1 MTSLAARLF
10 RSDRACLLILLLLGL
25 ALFSTHLGGRDLWAP
40 DEPDIGE
47 VVREIHLSGTWEVL
61 RDNGELYFEKPPL
74 YHWLAALFSLP
85 AGRPTAFTL
94 RLPSSLAALL
104 GLVVLFHLGR
114 GLFGRRTGALAAVVL
129 ATTYGYFMEARW
141 AHPDMLWTFWLLLS
155 ALAFHRAHQK
165 GGAALWLAVFYLSL
179 GCANLTKGPHGL
191 LIPLLAVVVFLASS
205 RDLGFARRMGLW
217 WGIPLSLVPA
227 GFWVVAYRS
236 AGEKFPLEALLLR
249 LGHRFTRGEH
259 HAQPFYHVFTS
270 LPAEFF
276 PWVLLLPFALW
287 HTFPRRGARPDR
299 DNAYLYS
306 WIVVIF
312 TVFAVSAEKRGV
324 YLLPL
329 LPLLA
334 LLVARTW
341 DLALMGWDPSPVDRP
356 IAWALGA
363 ALLLAAAGAAVV
375 LPRVGR
381 EAPGLLLPA
390 AVLAGAGLLSA
401 LAALVVH
408 RRFGGGAALGA
419 FSAGLVATYLV
430 IAVQVLPALDP
441 YKSARAFC
449 GRVVA
454 AVGGASLAMY
464 PDYRPT
470 YVYYSER
477 FIPVLRTRAE
487 LKSFLSSGR
496 RAFCLI
502 EDKVYAAERRALEVD
517 LEIVDRQ
524 RIGHREMLLIAG
536 GDAADPET
544 PRGKP

>member
-1 MTSLAARLF
+1 
-10 RSDRACLLILLLLGL
+10 
-25 ALFSTHLGGRDLWAP
+25 
-40 DEPDIGE
+40 
-47 VVREIHLSGTWEVL
+47 
-61 RDNGELYFEKPPL
+61 
-74 YHWLAALFSLP
+74 
-85 AGRPTAFTL
+85 
-94 RLPSSLAALL
+94 
-104 GLVVLFHLGR
+104 
-114 GLFGRRTGALAAVVL
+114 
-129 ATTYGYFMEARW
+129 
-141 AHPDMLWTFWLLLS
+141 
-155 ALAFHRAHQK
+155 
-165 GGAALWLAVFYLSL
+165 
-179 GCANLTKGPHGL
+179 
-191 LIPLLAVVVFLASS
+191 
-205 RDLGFARRMGLW
+205 
-217 WGIPLSLVPA
+217 
-227 GFWVVAYRS
+227 
-236 AGEKFPLEALLLR
+236 
-249 LGHRFTRGEH
+249 
-259 HAQPFYHVFTS
+259 
-270 LPAEFF
+270 
-276 PWVLLLPFALW
+276 
-287 HTFPRRGARPDR
+287 
-299 DNAYLYS
+299 
-306 WIVVIF
+306 
-312 TVFAVSAEKRGV
+312 
-324 YLLPL
+324 
-329 LPLLA
+329 
-334 LLVARTW
+334 LVARTW
-341 DLALMGWDPSPVDRP
+341 DLALMGWDPSPVDHP

-449 GRVVA
+449 GRIVT

-470 YVYYSER
+470 YVYYSAR
-477 FIPVLRTRAE
+477 FIHVLRTRAD